1 MNYKIHIIIVTYNA
15 MKWAERCFSSL
26 RKSSVPLS
34 AYVVDNGST
43 DGTQDYINKNFPE
56 VDFHQSPENLG
67 FGRANNLAIEKA
79 FRDGAEFFYLM
90 NQDAWIFENTFSE
103 LIKLYENYENKEE
116 IGIISPMH
124 LDGSEKLLD
133 FHFERYLARSVEK
146 NRIISEL
153 FLNSERNFVEVDFV
167 NAAHWFLPKSTIE
180 KVGGFNPFFFHG
192 AEDYDYVNRIRYHQK
207 KILVSLNSIVVH
219 DAKKLISDKPES
231 EKTKDRHT
239 SIRMQRETKFM
250 NPHEDFNTSE
260 EIKRMRNDA
269 IKLRLKGNSAES
281 KFHAE
286 MLKYFKPLFGEIEK
300 NRQIAMHNK
309 NPFLNL

>member
-207 KILVSLNSIVVH
+207 KILVSLKSIVVH

-231 EKTKDRHT
+231 EKRKDRHT
-239 SIRMQRETKFM
+239 SVRMQRETKFM
-250 NPHEDFNTSE
+250 NPCENFDASA
-260 EIKRMRNDA
+260 EIKRMRNDS
-269 IKLRLKGNSAES
+269 IKLRIKGNIAES

-286 MLKYFKPLFGEIEK
+286 MLRHFKPLFTEIEK